1 MAGGL
6 QSSWPAKIN
15 GVSYEEKH
23 GRGGETRE
31 ENEEVAR
38 MCSPTAD
45 VKGGRRIFVGRRTTT
60 EKKAGSAPLAG
71 GASIVLQHR
80 EGAKR
85 MQLDVVVRVVVLDCS
100 GMTPDRRIRQPNS
113 GGVRLW
119 FSLCRW
125 RMVMMLQGREGKA
138 TVQLETAA
146 GAHGTGAHVFI
157 GRGKGRG

>member
-1 MAGGL
+1 MAGG
-6 QSSWPAKIN
+6 QSTLGRPKSRRS
-15 GVSYEEKH
+15 GH
-23 GRGGETRE
+23 GEVRARGGKIE
-31 ENEEVAR
+31 ERLRGSRGSPHLRWKGTEVAGFCRRVDGDGEEVWAR
-38 MCSPTAD
+38 
-45 VKGGRRIFVGRRTTT
+45 
-60 EKKAGSAPLAG
+60 APLAG
-71 GASIVLQHR
+71 GAPAVLCRR

-85 MQLDVVVRVVVLDCS
+85 MLLDVVVRVVVLDCS

-138 TVQLETAA
+138 TAQLETAA